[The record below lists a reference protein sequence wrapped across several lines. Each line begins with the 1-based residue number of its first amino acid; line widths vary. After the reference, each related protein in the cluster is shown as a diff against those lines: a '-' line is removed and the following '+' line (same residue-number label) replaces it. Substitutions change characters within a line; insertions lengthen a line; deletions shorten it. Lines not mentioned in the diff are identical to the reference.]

1 MSPRPLS
8 ADKNALPKVIP
19 SLNKVNLLA
28 RSPRFKPGNFTN
40 NAHILL
46 KEPLNTTV

>member
-8 ADKNALPKVIP
+8 ADKNALP
-19 SLNKVNLLA
+19 KVNLLA